1 MKQTEINELSVEE
14 LNEKLMAFQK
24 SYESARATHAL
35 SPLENPISLRE
46 QRRTIARIKTALTK
60 RTLEQA

>member
-1 MKQTEINELSVEE
+1 MKQTEINESTVAE
-14 LNEKLMAFQK
+14 LNEKLISFQK

-35 SPLENPISLRE
+35 SPIENPLSIRK
-46 QRRTIARIKTALTK
+46 QRRTIARIKTELTK

>member
-1 MKQTEINELSVEE
+1 MKQTEINESSVEE
-14 LNEKLMAFQK
+14 LNEKLVAFQK

-35 SPLENPISLRE
+35 SPLENPLSLRQ
-46 QRRTIARIKTALTK
+46 QRRTIARIKTQLTK

>member
-14 LNEKLMAFQK
+14 LNEKLTAFQK

-35 SPLENPISLRE
+35 SPLENPISIRE
-46 QRRTIARIKTALTK
+46 QVNSRSSLPKHVQVT
-60 RTLEQA
+60 

>member
-1 MKQTEINELSVEE
+1 MKQSEINELSVEE
-14 LNEKLMAFQK
+14 LNEKLVAFQK
-24 SYESARATHAL
+24 SYESTRATHAL
-35 SPLENPISLRE
+35 SPLENPISLRQ

>member
-14 LNEKLMAFQK
+14 LHEKLAASQK

-35 SPLENPISLRE
+35 SPLENPISIRE

-60 RTLEQA
+60 RNLEQT

>member
-1 MKQTEINELSVEE
+1 MKQTEVNELSVEE
-14 LNEKLMAFQK
+14 LNEKLTAFQK
-24 SYESARATHAL
+24 SYETARATHAL

-60 RTLEQA
+60 RTLEKA

>member
-14 LNEKLMAFQK
+14 LNEKLMAIQK

-46 QRRTIARIKTALTK
+46 QRRNIARIKTALTK
-60 RTLEQA
+60 RNLEQA

>member
-14 LNEKLMAFQK
+14 LNEKLTAFQK
-24 SYESARATHAL
+24 SYETARATHAL

-46 QRRTIARIKTALTK
+46 QSRTIARIKTALTK
-60 RTLEQA
+60 RTLEKA

>member
-14 LNEKLMAFQK
+14 LNEKLTAFQK
-24 SYESARATHAL
+24 SYETARATHAL

-60 RTLEQA
+60 RTIEKA

>member
-1 MKQTEINELSVEE
+1 MKQTEIIELSVEE
-14 LNEKLMAFQK
+14 LNDKLVAFQK

-35 SPLENPISLRE
+35 SPLENPISLRK
-46 QRRTIARIKTALTK
+46 QRRTIARIKTELTK

>member
-14 LNEKLMAFQK
+14 LQEKLTAFQK
-24 SYESARATHAL
+24 SYENSRATHAL
-35 SPLENPISLRE
+35 SPLENPISLRQ

>member
-14 LNEKLMAFQK
+14 LNEKLTAFQK
-24 SYESARATHAL
+24 SYETARATHAL
-35 SPLENPISLRE
+35 SPLENPFSLRE

-60 RTLEQA
+60 RTLEKA